1 MGGGGRCWFLVFWLL
16 LFVCLKMELTFFNCA
31 SNLLH
36 SSFFC
41 SMAISKDLSL
51 ESLFSPA
58 DANEDACSLRSIKL
72 DWKMTKSKKLIP
84 SHQNTNLLPT

>member
-1 MGGGGRCWFLVFWLL
+1 MFFVVFLIV
-16 LFVCLKMELTFFNCA
+16 FVCFKTELTFFNCA

-72 DWKMTKSKKLIP
+72 D
-84 SHQNTNLLPT
+84 

>member
-1 MGGGGRCWFLVFWLL
+1 MRVWDADFCFA
-16 LFVCLKMELTFFNCA
+16 VCFKMELTFFNCA

-72 DWKMTKSKKLIP
+72 DWKTTKSKKLIP
-84 SHQNTNLLPT
+84 SHQDTNSLPT

>member
-1 MGGGGRCWFLVFWLL
+1 MV
-16 LFVCLKMELTFFNCA
+16 LFYFFSLIIAGFCLFFKMELTFFNCA

-72 DWKMTKSKKLIP
+72 D
-84 SHQNTNLLPT
+84 